1 MSYRD
6 DREGV
11 TGDVEPPKLL
21 DQVRQRLRVK
31 HYSLRTEQAYVGW
44 IRRFILA
51 NGKRH
56 PREMGEREVEAFL
69 TVLATKGHVAAGTQN
84 QALSALLFLYREVL
98 KTDLPWM
105 ASVVRAKRPRRI
117 QAVLSRAGVTRVRAA
132 REGRARG
139 MGGRVVEAFRS
150 VLATKGHVAA
160 GTQHQSLAALRFLYR
175 EVLKTDVPWMESV
188 VRAKRPRRIPAVLSR
203 EEVTRLLAAMEGQ
216 GWLMAALLYGTG
228 MRLMECIRLRV
239 KDVDFGRGEIV
250 VRNGKG
256 GKDRRAPLP
265 LRLRTPPQAAL
276 ESARLQHAGDLA
288 AGLSEVR

>member
-1 MSYRD
+1 MRISDWSSDVCSSDLVISPWRGRMSYRD

-84 QALSALLFLYREVL
+84 KALSALLFVYREVL

-105 ASVVRAKRPRRI
+105 
-117 QAVLSRAGVTRVRAA
+117 
-132 REGRARG
+132 
-139 MGGRVVEAFRS
+139 
-150 VLATKGHVAA
+150 
-160 GTQHQSLAALRFLYR
+160 
-175 EVLKTDVPWMESV
+175 ESV
-188 VRAKRPRRIPAVLSR
+188 VRAKR
-203 EEVTRLLAAMEGQ
+203 TRGVP
-216 GWLMAALLYGTG
+216 GDW
-228 MRLMECIRLRV
+228 
-239 KDVDFGRGEIV
+239 
-250 VRNGKG
+250 KG
-256 GKDRRAPLP
+256 GGGGKRGA
-265 LRLRTPPQAAL
+265 
-276 ESARLQHAGDLA
+276 
-288 AGLSEVR
+288 VR

>member
-56 PREMGEREVEAFL
+56 PRAMGEREVEAFL
-69 TVLATKGHVAAGTQN
+69 TVLATQGHVAAGTQN

-105 ASVVRAKRPRRI
+105 
-117 QAVLSRAGVTRVRAA
+117 
-132 REGRARG
+132 
-139 MGGRVVEAFRS
+139 
-150 VLATKGHVAA
+150 
-160 GTQHQSLAALRFLYR
+160 
-175 EVLKTDVPWMESV
+175 ESV
-188 VRAKRPRRIPAVLSR
+188 VRAERPRRIPAVLSR

-216 GWLMAALLYGTG
+216 GRLMAALLYGPG
-228 MRLMECIRLRV
+228 MRLMECIRMRV
-239 KDVDFGRGEIV
+239 SSEAHTSELQSLM
-250 VRNGKG
+250 
-256 GKDRRAPLP
+256 RRSYAVFCLKKKPNTLHRQLYHNTHTIKP
-265 LRLRTPPQAAL
+265 
-276 ESARLQHAGDLA
+276 
-288 AGLSEVR
+288 